1 MKKLILLILF
11 PVLIFAQAR
20 TLEVSL
26 WGTAADTIGNISEQ
40 DTLQYRK
47 YIHGSVGPWNTL
59 TDNYISSAEK
69 KAETAQEFILSDDE
83 NWGWMNS
90 IGFRVKCKSAGEIS
104 EARIYGMG
112 RYYGAFT
119 AILVPDTSGTV
130 TTKYTLKVGG
140 N

>member
-11 PVLIFAQAR
+11 PIILFAQAR

-26 WGTAADTIGNISEQ
+26 WGTAADTIGNITKQ

-47 YIHGSVGPWNTL
+47 YIHGSAGPWNDL
-59 TDNYISSAEK
+59 TDNYISAAEK
-69 KAETAQEFILSDDE
+69 TAETAQEFVLSDDA

-90 IGFRVKCKSAGEIS
+90 IGFRIMSGNGGVNT

-119 AILVPDTSGTV
+119 AILTPDTSGTV
-130 TTKYTLKVGG
+130 TTYTLKVGG